1 MLSKVKQLLY
11 DYCCQYVENRI
22 ARIGNEIKV
31 QQEAANEETKSSA
44 GDKYETGRA
53 MAQSDIERN
62 VVQLKEAEKLK
73 ATLQRIAQVDKAE
86 TVISGSL
93 VTTSKGVYYISIGLG
108 AVKIEG
114 KEYFLITPSSPIG
127 KLLMNKR
134 VGEEIV
140 WREQKLRIQV
150 LE

>member
-1 MLSKVKQLLY
+1 
-11 DYCCQYVENRI
+11 
-22 ARIGNEIKV
+22 
-31 QQEAANEETKSSA
+31 
-44 GDKYETGRA
+44 